1 MTLCVV
7 ALVTVLVLE
16 YHFDASVEID
26 LATNYASDVRAYHLA
41 LAGVRFAQAL
51 LQQAPKDSNGPEDPW
66 YQLGLVPACFSPQQL
81 LELAAAGLGE
91 GLPTEARDTRSALA
105 QRGTESRLEDMHQEG
120 GGCVSLRITD
130 ENSKLPV
137 NALRPPSGDENQQPP
152 TVWVSIF
159 QSFFESFKID
169 PEVVDALIDWLDA
182 GDNPRGTGGAETSY
196 YQSLPIPYA
205 PPNGPMRTPGELR
218 LVKGLDNVETLAKL
232 FPGATPEV
240 VADLD
245 LGSNSYLTPFGTEQT
260 PASTPPG
267 SATGTQPG
275 GRGGTPPGSAT
286 GTQPGGGGGTP
297 PGNQAAKVNVN
308 TAAPEVLNA
317 LIAGVQT
324 ADSSAEGVVEEIVA
338 KRQEKKLKSLNEAVQ
353 DANLQSALG
362 SVADVKSTHF
372 RVESVGVVGIV
383 QKKIVAVL
391 KRDAQQTNRANP
403 ANPVRQ
409 MAMLYFKVE

>member
-1 MTLCVV
+1 
-7 ALVTVLVLE
+7 
-16 YHFDASVEID
+16 
-26 LATNYASDVRAYHLA
+26 
-41 LAGVRFAQAL
+41 L
-51 LQQAPKDSNGPEDPW
+51 LQQAPKDTNGPEDTW
-66 YQLGLVPACFSPQQL
+66 YKLGLVPACFSPQQL

-91 GLPTEARDTRSALA
+91 GLPTEERDTRRALA
-105 QRGTESRLEDMHQEG
+105 QRGTEPRLEDMHQGG

-137 NALRPPSGDENQQPP
+137 NALRPPNGDENQPP
-152 TVWVSIF
+152 PAVWVSIF
-159 QSFFESFKID
+159 QRFFESFKID

-182 GDNPRGTGGAETSY
+182 GDNPRGTGGAEKSY

-218 LVKGLDNVETLAKL
+218 LVKGLDDVETLAKL

-260 PASTPPG
+260 QAGTQTG
-267 SATGTQPG
+267 GQTGTQTG
-275 GRGGTPPGSAT
+275 GRA
-286 GTQPGGGGGTP
+286 GTQTGS
-297 PGNQAAKVNVN
+297 QAAKVNVN
-308 TAAPEVLNA
+308 TAAPEVLKA

-324 ADSSAEGVVEEIVA
+324 ARSSADGVVEEIVA
-338 KRQEKKLKSLNEAVQ
+338 KRQEKKLKNLNEAVQ
-353 DANLQSALG
+353 DANLRSALG

-372 RVESVGVVGIV
+372 RIESVGVVGIV

-391 KRDAQQTNRANP
+391 KRDAQPANRANP
-403 ANPVRQ
+403 ANQAHQ